1 METDKNQTTVK
12 TRVIYLE
19 MKSRPDYSLKEPG
32 GSLILHAKPMSV
44 DFYRFLYHSVGSDVG
59 WADRK
64 AMTDNE
70 LAAVIQH
77 DLVDIFVLNVNGVPA
92 GYVEFDRREQPDL
105 EIKFF
110 GLIPEFRGKG
120 LGGYFLKWAV
130 MKAWMFNPRRVWLH
144 TNDRDH
150 PNAIG
155 NYVKNGFSVYD
166 ERIEDQLVIG

>member
-1 METDKNQTTVK
+1 
-12 TRVIYLE
+12 
-19 MKSRPDYSLKEPG
+19 MKLRPDYSLQEPE

-44 DFYRFLYHSVGSDVG
+44 DFYRFLYYSVGNDVS

-64 AMTDNE
+64 AMTDQE
-70 LAAVIQH
+70 LTAVIQH

-110 GLIPEFRGKG
+110 GLMPYFRGKG

-130 MKAWMFNPRRVWLH
+130 MKAWTFNPSRVWLH

-166 ERIEDQLVIG
+166 ERIEDQLVIR